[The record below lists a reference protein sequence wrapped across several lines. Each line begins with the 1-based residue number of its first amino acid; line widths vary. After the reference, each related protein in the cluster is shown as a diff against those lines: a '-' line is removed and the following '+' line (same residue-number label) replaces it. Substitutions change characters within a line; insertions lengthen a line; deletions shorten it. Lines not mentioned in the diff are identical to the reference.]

1 MSSRY
6 LIEPDLVATLEAL
19 PVIDFATVE
28 LPPLRDAMDQ
38 MFADMPMPEGLPV
51 AVERKSITGENGAP
65 DVGVMIYAPTT
76 GDAPFPAL
84 LHIHGGGYVIGSA
97 AMTEAANRARA
108 ADLGCVIIS
117 VDYRLAPETSHP
129 GPIEDCYAAL
139 RFLHG
144 NAQALKIDT
153 SRVGVTGESAGGGLA
168 AALAVMAR
176 DKGEFPIAFQHLI
189 YPMLD
194 DRTCTKVQPHPYCGE
209 FIWTPDQNRFGWSAY
224 LGHAPGGD
232 ATKPY
237 GAAARTEDLSGL
249 PATFIAVGAI
259 DLFMEEDME
268 YARRLT
274 RAGVPVELHIYPGAF
289 HGFDMA
295 AEAGVSLAFKH
306 NSDDALRR
314 AMAKR

>member
-6 LIEPDLVATLEAL
+6 LIDPDLVAMLEVL
-19 PVIDFATVE
+19 PEIDFATVE
-28 LPPLRDAMDQ
+28 LPPLRGAMDQ
-38 MFADMPMPEGLPV
+38 MFADMPMPEGLSV
-51 AVERKSITGENGAP
+51 SVERRSVPGEHGAP
-65 DVGVMIYAPTT
+65 DVGVMIYTPTT
-76 GDAPFPAL
+76 GEGPFPAL

-97 AMTEAANRARA
+97 AMMEAANRARA
-108 ADLGCVIIS
+108 ADLGCVIVS
-117 VDYRLAPETSHP
+117 VDYRLAPETAHP

-144 NAQALKIDT
+144 QAEALKVDT
-153 SRVGVTGESAGGGLA
+153 GRIGVTGESAGGGLA

-176 DKGEFPIAFQHLI
+176 DKGEFPVAFQHLI

-194 DRTCTKVQPHPYCGE
+194 DRTCTKAEPHPHCGE
-209 FIWTPDQNRFGWSAY
+209 FIWTMDKNRFGWGAY

-232 ATKPY
+232 AIVPY
-237 GAAARTEDLSGL
+237 GAAARTEDLQGL

-274 RAGVPVELHIYPGAF
+274 RAGVPVELHIYPGAY

-295 AEAGVSLAFKH
+295 TEAGVSIAFKQ

-314 AMAKR
+314 AMIRR

>member
-1 MSSRY
+1 MNSRY
-6 LIEPDLVATLEAL
+6 LIEPDLIAMLEAL
-19 PVIDFATVE
+19 PEIDFATVE

-38 MFADMPMPEGLPV
+38 MFADVPMPEGLPV
-51 AVERKSITGENGAP
+51 SVERRSIPGENGAP
-65 DVGVMIYAPTT
+65 DVDVMIYTPNID
-76 GDAPFPAL
+76 GAPFPAL
-84 LHIHGGGYVIGSA
+84 LHIHGGGYVFGSA
-97 AMTEAANRARA
+97 AMNEAANRARA
-108 ADLGCVIIS
+108 AELGCVIVS
-117 VDYRLAPETSHP
+117 VDYRLAPETPHP

-139 RFLHG
+139 RFLHD
-144 NAQALKIDT
+144 NAKALKIDT

-194 DRTCTKVQPHPYCGE
+194 DRTCTQTEPHPYCGE
-209 FIWTPDQNRFGWSAY
+209 FIWTADKNHFGWSAY

-232 ATKPY
+232 VVKPY
-237 GAAARTEDLSGL
+237 GAAARTEDLAGL

-289 HGFDMA
+289 HGFDMSP
-295 AEAGVSLAFKH
+295 EAGVAAAFRH
-306 NSDDALRR
+306 NSGDALRR
-314 AMAKR
+314 AIAKR